1 MNIYIYGNTTFSNE
15 IHKILDQGN
24 IRFKIEEGEV
34 IDIRNLKYL
43 KEMILDDPYQIF
55 LIDENKVIEEDYISK
70 YFPFI
75 LPKDGIE
82 KSFLDH
88 HGIGDISVRKY
99 TDLIIYIEKR
109 LETALKKPKATE
121 INSVE
126 DIFDAFE
133 YEDSIN
139 LDEEEKDIKE
149 KV

>member
-1 MNIYIYGNTTFSNE
+1 VNIYIYGSTTFNNQV
-15 IHKILDQGN
+15 HKVLDHGN
-24 IRFKIEEGEV
+24 IRFKIEDGEV
-34 IDIRNLKYL
+34 IDVTNLQYL
-43 KEMILDDPYQIF
+43 KELILEDPYQIF
-55 LIDENKVIEEDYISK
+55 LIDENKIIEEDVVSK
-70 YFPFI
+70 YFKFL

-88 HGIGDISVRKY
+88 HGIGDISFRKY
-99 TDLIIYIEKR
+99 SDLIIYIEKR

-133 YEDSIN
+133 YDEDK
-139 LDEEEKDIKE
+139 EIKE

>member
-1 MNIYIYGNTTFSNE
+1 MNIYIYGSTTFNNQV
-15 IHKILDQGN
+15 HKVLDHGN
-24 IRFKIEEGEV
+24 IRFKIEDGEV
-34 IDIRNLKYL
+34 IDVTNLQYL
-43 KEMILDDPYQIF
+43 KELILEDPYQIF
-55 LIDENKVIEEDYISK
+55 LIDENKIIEEDVVSK
-70 YFPFI
+70 YFKFL

-88 HGIGDISVRKY
+88 HGIGDISFRKY
-99 TDLIIYIEKR
+99 SDLIIYIEKR

-133 YEDSIN
+133 YDEDK
-139 LDEEEKDIKE
+139 EIKE

>member
-1 MNIYIYGNTTFSNE
+1 MNIYIYGSTTFNNE
-15 IHKILDQGN
+15 IHKVLDHGN
-24 IRFKIEEGEV
+24 IRFKIDDGEV
-34 IDIRNLKYL
+34 TDVTNLQYL
-43 KEMILDDPYQIF
+43 KELKLEDPYQIF
-55 LIDENKVIEEDYISK
+55 LIDENKIIDEDIVSK
-70 YFPFI
+70 YFKFL

-88 HGIGDISVRKY
+88 HGIGDISFRKY
-99 TDLIIYIEKR
+99 SDLIIYIEKR

-133 YEDSIN
+133 YDEDK
-139 LDEEEKDIKE
+139 EIKE

>member
-1 MNIYIYGNTTFSNE
+1 MNIYIYGSTTFNNE
-15 IHKILDQGN
+15 IHKVLDHGN
-24 IRFKIEEGEV
+24 IRFKIDDGEV
-34 IDIRNLKYL
+34 TDVTNLQYL
-43 KEMILDDPYQIF
+43 KELILEDPYQIF
-55 LIDENKVIEEDYISK
+55 LIDENKIIDEDIISK
-70 YFPFI
+70 YFKFL

-88 HGIGDISVRKY
+88 HGIGDISFRKY
-99 TDLIIYIEKR
+99 SDLIIYIEKR

-133 YEDSIN
+133 YDEDK
-139 LDEEEKDIKE
+139 EIKE

>member
-1 MNIYIYGNTTFSNE
+1 VNIYIYGSTTFNNE
-15 IHKILDQGN
+15 IHKVLDHGN
-24 IRFKIEEGEV
+24 IRFKIDDGEV
-34 IDIRNLKYL
+34 TDVTNLQYL
-43 KEMILDDPYQIF
+43 KELILEDPYQIF
-55 LIDENKVIEEDYISK
+55 LIDENKIIDEDIVSK
-70 YFPFI
+70 YFKFL

-88 HGIGDISVRKY
+88 HGIGDISFRKY
-99 TDLIIYIEKR
+99 SDLIIYIEKR

-133 YEDSIN
+133 YDEDK
-139 LDEEEKDIKE
+139 EIKE